1 MSHAKG
7 RTLPSRTNP
16 LMLESL
22 PEYSELVSRRRLTQT
37 ELTHKIVGGNEA
49 QSGTLGSLDYAHL
62 RAPLPKGIVSGVFKM
77 NPSPAS
83 YFLMRRSFDGYV
95 SATGMFKATF
105 PYAEAAEEE
114 AERQYIKSLPNTDPE
129 ELAGSIWISPEQA
142 LALADE
148 YNIGPWIQ
156 ALLDPAKIA
165 VSSNSNAPP
174 KRIAAPPKFELSKAQ
189 KPFVPLTP
197 SSIPRS
203 TRGRRSVSPV
213 KGSRR
218 TAPQPRKRTVKAKAE
233 NVENKVN
240 GEATKS
246 QKVEAALT
254 TTAFEPAVV
263 LEPREAQLEFKVHVD
278 EASASVNEHAISECD
293 EVLSMAGEPPSTEEV
308 HEMVEAAKAMV
319 RQEIDAA
326 DKALMDKDSDYV
338 KAESNVKKNKRKAAD
353 ISVSDKDPNNEASD
367 ETVEREEQVRAKRA
381 RTEVERQRNRVK
393 QRALVG
399 LSATVAVGALLP
411 WLATLL

>member
-1 MSHAKG
+1 MTHAKG

-16 LMLESL
+16 LMVESV
-22 PEYSELVSRRRLTQT
+22 PEYAELVARRRLTQT
-37 ELTHKIVGGNEA
+37 ELTQKITGGADSE
-49 QSGTLGSLDYAHL
+49 SGTTGALDYAHL
-62 RAPLPKGIVSGVFKM
+62 RAPLPKGIVSGVFKV

-129 ELAGSIWISPEQA
+129 ELAGSIWIPPEQA

-148 YNIGPWIQ
+148 YKIGTWIQ
-156 ALLDPAKIA
+156 ALLDPAKIT
-165 VSSNSNAPP
+165 VSSSSSAPS
-174 KRIAAPPKFELSKAQ
+174 KRILAPPKFELSKIQ
-189 KPFVPLTP
+189 KDFVPLTP

-213 KGSRR
+213 KTTRR

-233 NVENKVN
+233 VVETKVN
-240 GEATKS
+240 GEETKTQTDDATL
-246 QKVEAALT
+246 EAT
-254 TTAFEPAVV
+254 SFDPDIV
-263 LEPREAQLEFKVHVD
+263 LEHKEAQPDFKVGAD
-278 EASASVNEHAISECD
+278 DASTAISESD
-293 EVLSMAGEPPSTEEV
+293 ELLMDMAGKPPSADEIAKMMQV
-308 HEMVEAAKAMV
+308 AADMV
-319 RQEIDAA
+319 RQDRVAA
-326 DKALMDKDSDYV
+326 EKAVQDEESDGG
-338 KAESNVKKNKRKAAD
+338 KAKPIVKKSKRKAAD
-353 ISVSDKDPNNEASD
+353 ITKSEQDANNEAAD
-367 ETVEREEQVRAKRA
+367 ATVEREVQVRAKRA

-399 LSATVAVGALLP
+399 LSATVAVG
-411 WLATLL
+411 

>member
-1 MSHAKG
+1 MTHAKA
-7 RTLPSRTNP
+7 RVLPSRTNP
-16 LMLESL
+16 LMVESL
-22 PEYSELVSRRRLTQT
+22 PEYAELVARRRLTQT
-37 ELTHKIVGGNEA
+37 ELTQKITGGTDSE
-49 QSGTLGSLDYAHL
+49 SGTGGALDYAHL

-129 ELAGSIWISPEQA
+129 ELAGSIWIPPEQA

-148 YNIGPWIQ
+148 YKIGTWIQ
-156 ALLDPAKIA
+156 ALLDPAKIT
-165 VSSNSNAPP
+165 VSSSSSAPS
-174 KRIAAPPKFELSKAQ
+174 KRITAPPKFELSRAQ
-189 KPFVPLTP
+189 NSFVPLTP

-213 KGSRR
+213 KTTRR

-233 NVENKVN
+233 VVETKVN
-240 GEATKS
+240 GEETKT
-246 QKVEAALT
+246 QKDET
-254 TTAFEPAVV
+254 TLETTSFDPDIV
-263 LEPREAQLEFKVHVD
+263 LEHKEAQLDFKVGVD
-278 EASASVNEHAISECD
+278 DASTAISESD
-293 EVLSMAGEPPSTEEV
+293 ELSLDMAGKPPSADEIA
-308 HEMVEAAKAMV
+308 EMMQVAADMV
-319 RQEIDAA
+319 RKDRDAA
-326 DKALMDKDSDYV
+326 EKAVQDEESDGG
-338 KAESNVKKNKRKAAD
+338 KSKPKVKKSKRKAAD
-353 ISVSDKDPNNEASD
+353 ITKSD
-367 ETVEREEQVRAKRA
+367 EDLDNDATVEREEQVRAKRA

-411 WLATLL
+411 WLTSLL